1 LILTLL
7 LFCLLLL
14 EATDPLEVA
23 EPDDP
28 VELEVP
34 EPDEVAVDEPD
45 EPEASDPE
53 AEESADPSLDPLL
66 DFLLSDEQVDFELS
80 HLGLESFESSSSSS
94 EFKVSSSLSSLSSSF
109 LVLGFVL
116 FLLD

>member
-14 EATDPLEVA
+14 EDPDELEVA
-23 EPDDP
+23 EPDDD
-28 VELEVP
+28 
-34 EPDEVAVDEPD
+34 EPDDEPD
-45 EPEASDPE
+45 EPVADEPDEPVASDAA
-53 AEESADPSLDPLL
+53 AEESEVPSLDPL
-66 DFLLSDEQVDFELS
+66 DFLLLSDEQVDFELS
-80 HLGLESFESSSSSS
+80 HFEDLEESSSSSS